1 MKNTEICVNRPIEKA
16 VGCVIMAS
24 GVGKRFGG
32 NKLAADFDGE
42 PLIYRVFDS
51 TEGIFDKRVAVTRN
65 PDTYALCKNKN
76 IETIYHSLPYR
87 SDTVRLGIEAVK
99 DNVSSCMFIPADQP
113 LITKETIQ
121 ELYFAAVNHPEYIWQ
136 PEFEGVKGSP
146 VVFPRWAFKELE
158 NLPQGKG
165 GNVLVKKYP
174 DRVRTIQA
182 LKAYELMDVDSQEDL
197 KNLLKIK
204 QLFP

>member
-1 MKNTEICVNRPIEKA
+1 MKNTEICVNRPIAKA

-24 GVGKRFGG
+24 GLGKRFGG

-42 PLIYRVFDS
+42 PLIYRVLDS
-51 TEGIFDKRVAVTRN
+51 TEGIFAKRVAVTRN

-99 DNVSSCMFIPADQP
+99 DDVSSCMFIPADQP

-121 ELYFAAVNHPEYIWQ
+121 ALYFAAVNHPEYIWQ

-146 VVFPRWAFKELE
+146 VVFPKWAFKELE

-182 LKAYELMDVDSQEDL
+182 LRFYELMDVDSQEDL

-204 QLFP
+204 RLFP